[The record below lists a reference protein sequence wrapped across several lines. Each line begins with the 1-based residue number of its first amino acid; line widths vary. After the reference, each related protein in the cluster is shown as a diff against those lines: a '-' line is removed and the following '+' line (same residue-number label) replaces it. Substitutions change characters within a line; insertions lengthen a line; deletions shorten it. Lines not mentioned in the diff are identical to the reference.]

1 MNVKELTLEQI
12 EQCIKDN
19 IKITDWHLRDGVIGA
34 VMDAIA
40 LFAKKN
46 NMLEGSLPEPVVEAY
61 GWLWHDIS
69 VNPRTQKARQLLGAI
84 MTKEQMRVG
93 IEMAKEAGAKT
104 RDRSGDATSWV

>member
-1 MNVKELTLEQI
+1 MSGKELTSEQI

-19 IKITDWHLRDGVIGA
+19 VTITDWHLRDGVIGA
-34 VMDAIA
+34 VMDAIS

-69 VNPRTQKARQLLGAI
+69 VNPRTQKARQLLGAT
-84 MTKEQMRVG
+84 MTKDQMRIG

-104 RDRSGDATSWV
+104 RDRTGDATSCA